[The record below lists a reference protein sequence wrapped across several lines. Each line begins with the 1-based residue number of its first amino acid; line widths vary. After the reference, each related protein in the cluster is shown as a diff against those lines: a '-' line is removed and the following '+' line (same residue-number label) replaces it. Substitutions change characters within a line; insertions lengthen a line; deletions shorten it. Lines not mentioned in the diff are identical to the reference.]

1 LSSHSS
7 TKKYWVKREDLVK
20 LNFALV
26 KHLPVLV
33 FGQEKQGA
41 LQQLS
46 MQIRNNAVPEV
57 STWITSVYMDNAQH
71 EMYATRLRR
80 EEGARLL
87 RLRWCVLP
95 PSLALARL
103 GG

>member
-1 LSSHSS
+1 M
-7 TKKYWVKREDLVK
+7 KREDLVK

-41 LQQLS
+41 LEQLRT
-46 MQIRNNAVPEV
+46 QIRKDAVPEV
-57 STWITSVYMDNAQH
+57 STWITSVYMDNARH

-87 RLRWCVLP
+87 RLRWCALLPLP
-95 PSLALARL
+95 PPSHQRWAVC
-103 GG
+103 GSKWVQ